1 MFMVRHITGRGGLYG
16 FVSSHAANTFAI
28 ATFLSLVFRHL
39 PTTVSLLVWASIVG
53 FSRIYLGVHFPLDVL
68 CGGAVGVAVGLVVY
82 YAVRLAIYLLSG
94 NGVQYYSSAYTS
106 SGFLRDDM
114 HILLT
119 TMALTLVYTLF

>member
-1 MFMVRHITGRGGLYG
+1 
-16 FVSSHAANTFAI
+16 
-28 ATFLSLVFRHL
+28 
-39 PTTVSLLVWASIVG
+39 
-53 FSRIYLGVHFPLDVL
+53 
-68 CGGAVGVAVGLVVY
+68 VGLVVY

>member
-1 MFMVRHITGRGGLYG
+1 
-16 FVSSHAANTFAI
+16 
-28 ATFLSLVFRHL
+28 
-39 PTTVSLLVWASIVG
+39 VWASIVG